1 MKKLLAILM
10 LGFFVVG
17 CSAHTGTVT
26 SRDLTTLGGCAVG
39 GIAGSKIGSG
49 SGILLNS
56 FIISNIDKCS
66 MNLSLSVNP
75 MKVIC

>member
-49 SGILLNS
+49 SGKTTA
-56 FIISNIDKCS
+56 IIVGTALGCAAGDGIGKKYEYNQ
-66 MNLSLSVNP
+66 
-75 MKVIC
+75 